1 MESHRLICV
10 EKHTMNTFLYLKDID
25 RSIDLYH
32 QHVQPSNR
40 QNVPSLQ
47 KRIHILATSA
57 TQSIPSPRHNDT
69 FVKVIWLLQNSKMR
83 LRKSRFSQ
91 YYTIDWTSL
100 RLKSTCIFIFGV
112 YIYIF
117 FFWYIFIYVYVYVV
131 AKPSTFT
138 STSSVHLPANARY
151 PPIALVSH
159 VFTNIFKAH
168 YALKILEGKDYYQ
181 VNYRITTND
190 D

>member
-47 KRIHILATSA
+47 KRIHISATSA

-69 FVKVIWLLQNSKMR
+69 FVKVIWLLQIQRCVWGNPD
-83 LRKSRFSQ
+83 SRNITPLTEPLFVWNQ
-91 YYTIDWTSL
+91 HAYLYL
-100 RLKSTCIFIFGV
+100 V
-112 YIYIF
+112 YIYIYF
-117 FFWYIFIYVYVYVV
+117 FFGIFL
-131 AKPSTFT
+131 FT
-138 STSSVHLPANARY
+138 SMYMLLQNRPHSHPHPASTCLPM
-151 PPIALVSH
+151 PGIP
-159 VFTNIFKAH
+159 
-168 YALKILEGKDYYQ
+168 Q
-181 VNYRITTND
+181 
-190 D
+190 